1 MSAALPGGWILAAVR
16 VAVVVALNLVP
27 IWGFTQDE
35 WSAGTT
41 LALYWVQSFVSIPI
55 TAVLIVMHR
64 RATHKA
70 GHYGS
75 PGSVARDNGVTT
87 MSVNGGPPVQRRSTF
102 LSGFLMLSIPFT
114 LAHGV
119 FLAVLLGLIWRN
131 AEGAV
136 DSEDLRFGAQAMM
149 GIMAVGFAADV
160 FLLADRPFAWIRRR
174 AETLMQRML
183 VVHMAILIGMA
194 VAVFASNDA
203 AAFFRVFLV
212 LKLLVDV
219 GSEFPQWNPKESPAW
234 LTRMMN
240 RIGGPGSDFSADW
253 KKMGTEERSGHEAD
267 ERRWDP
273 TNAR

>member
-1 MSAALPGGWILAAVR
+1 MSAALPGSWILGAVR

-41 LALYWVQSFVSIPI
+41 LALYWVQSLASIPI

-70 GHYGS
+70 GHY
-75 PGSVARDNGVTT
+75 NGVTT
-87 MSVNGGPPVQRRSTF
+87 ISVNGGPPVQRRSTF
-102 LSGFLMLSIPFT
+102 LSGFLLLAIPFT

-119 FLAVLLGLIWRN
+119 FLAVLLGLIW
-131 AEGAV
+131 GKAV
-136 DSEDLRFGAQAMM
+136 GGVDPEDLRFGVQALM
-149 GIMAVGFAADV
+149 GIMAVGFAGDV

-203 AAFFRVFLV
+203 AAFFSVFLV

-219 GSEFPQWNPKESPAW
+219 GSEFPQWNPKEPPAW

-253 KKMGTEERSGHEAD
+253 KKMGTDERAGHEAD
-267 ERRWDP
+267 ERRWDAG
-273 TNAR
+273 TR